1 MLIIRNLILISIQSW
16 TYLKG
21 KGNWKNFYYVYMYLY
36 LHTNIHEW
44 ISNNNDDEDDNDG
57 YDHKLFQ
64 LKLEDLHKNVPVAIY
79 LPFKL
84 VQSGSFLCLIFIF
97 IYMYCHTLEQRKV

>member
-1 MLIIRNLILISIQSW
+1 
-16 TYLKG
+16 
-21 KGNWKNFYYVYMYLY
+21 MYLY

-64 LKLEDLHKNVPVAIY
+64 LKLEDLHKNVPVAMY

-97 IYMYCHTLEQRKV
+97 IYMYCHTLEQRKDNYTKVKEKADTKMYNILQYFGVQFYTCMYI